1 MGKRVKS
8 RSMLWRAVYGCCLKP
23 SCLNLSSCLKS
34 SLRRIVASGD
44 ILRDAAV
51 WGSGPSGAAELRVG
65 GVAFAG
71 SVAGRWTGAESGG
84 GVSPVAGCS
93 RHVRKNRQRISLF
106 GEIRCPVCVAMPAPP
121 VRHRGCYGRITSW
134 SSPCRRDGRRSRNA
148 TWHSPRR
155 RRTVRLPRPGR
166 PS

>member
-1 MGKRVKS
+1 MYCDIFVALLETGMQGSAGGETTACGVPAGIGR
-8 RSMLWRAVYGCCLKP
+8 RSGCCRLCP
-23 SCLNLSSCLKS
+23 GRPVC
-34 SLRRIVASGD
+34 AG
-44 ILRDAAV
+44 AV
-51 WGSGPSGAAELRVG
+51 CGCP
-65 GVAFAG
+65 GVRFSACG
-71 SVAGRWTGAESGG
+71 RLPGRWTGAESGG
-84 GVSPVAGCS
+84 GVSAVAGCS

-155 RRTVRLPRPGR
+155 RRTARLPRPGR